1 MSSEDLQKFACQVYK
16 KKQQLA
22 QMERTLM
29 MQRLTNE
36 LRQRRTT
43 QQERLKEW
51 EKDINAITKGL
62 PPVKIENLVDLEEP
76 PVGFSYVNQCKVES
90 QTKKKTDRQI
100 NVDLKNK

>member
-16 KKQQLA
+16 KKQQLV

-36 LRQRRTT
+36 FRQRRTA
-43 QQERLKEW
+43 QQELLKEW
-51 EKDINAITKGL
+51 EKEINAITKGW

-90 QTKKKTDRQI
+90 QTLKKNDCKL
-100 NVDLKNK
+100 NVDLKKN